1 MTTLMRNTL
10 YYVVIA
16 MQLQII
22 ISFNTIA
29 HTNPP
34 HNIISYTLNNEDSN
48 TNYKYND
55 TLNNDNSN
63 KSFLINWHLWDS
75 SQPFS
80 PKFLYVMDYVSQSR
94 IMYMHL
100 PLEKFTSYLKLSH
113 VKYGEVLEI
122 KVTKGKEHYVRI
134 YNSFDKTF
142 QKNIKPLIFN
152 WDININHKGIKIF
165 KQKYFYNNAQK
176 RRFISTKSLLQL
188 LGYNI
193 IPHWIDFVILKSI
206 KIKDYP
212 RFYLLRIVQ
221 AKFKV
226 GGSGNEGYNCKFWL
240 QYSTI
245 YKFSIKVN
253 VVKNAIW
260 KLRLGLPLDNKQ
272 EKTIILEFKNN
283 ILYVLREFK
292 LSFDK
297 IENIRNGNIEFLINI
312 WIFNFY
318 VTVQIKKLTDLLQ
331 GRNSTHKLNNFDND
345 DTSST

>member
-1 MTTLMRNTL
+1 MTTLIRSTL

-29 HTNPP
+29 RTNPP

-55 TLNNDNSN
+55 TLNNDKSN

-80 PKFLYVMDYVSQSR
+80 PKFLFVWNDEKTKNT
-94 IMYMHL
+94 YMHL
-100 PLEKFTSYLKLSH
+100 PLEKFTPYLKLSH

-122 KVTKGKEHYVRI
+122 KVTKGEQHYVSI
-134 YNSFDKTF
+134 YNSFDETF

-165 KQKYFYNNAQK
+165 KQKYFFNNAQK

-193 IPHWIDFVILKSI
+193 IPHWIDFLILKSI
-206 KIKDYP
+206 KIEDDP

-245 YKFSIKVN
+245 DKFSINVN
-253 VVKNAIW
+253 VGKNAIW
-260 KLRLGLPLDNKQ
+260 ELRLELPLDNKQ
-272 EKTIILEFKNN
+272 KKTITLGFKNN
-283 ILYVLREFK
+283 ILYVLREFQ

-297 IENIRNGNIEFLINI
+297 IENIRNGNITFLINI
-312 WIFNFY
+312 WIFNFC
-318 VTVQIKKLTDLLQ
+318 VTVPIKKLTDLLQ
-331 GRNSTHKLNNFDND
+331 GRKSTHKLNNFDND